1 VIVEVFVSYVP
12 ESPVADRVLRTW
24 RSRQD
29 RWIEPE
35 HNAALVV
42 PEAVIAELGLPD
54 SAFDAVAELY
64 DDAIRR
70 AVAELVDRGR
80 ELANK

>member
-1 VIVEVFVSYVP
+1 VPAVSA
-12 ESPVADRVLRTW
+12 SPDLAADRVLHAW
-24 RSRQD
+24 RADQD
-29 RWIEPE
+29 LWSEPE
-35 HNAALVV
+35 HNAALVI

>member
-1 VIVEVFVSYVP
+1 MSYVP
-12 ESPVADRVLRTW
+12 QSPVADCVLSTW

-35 HNAALVV
+35 HNAAIVI

-70 AVAELVDRGR
+70 AVAELVDAAR
-80 ELANK
+80 ELAEK